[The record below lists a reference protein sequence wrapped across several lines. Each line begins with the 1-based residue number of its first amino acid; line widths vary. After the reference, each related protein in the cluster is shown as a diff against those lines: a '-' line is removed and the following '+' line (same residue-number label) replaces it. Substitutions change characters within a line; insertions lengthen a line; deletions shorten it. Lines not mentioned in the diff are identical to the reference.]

1 MPSSKIPLEWQAPRS
16 DASESYKLGWLNASV
31 EQGESWVSSQ
41 RGYADLRKG
50 LDILSGV
57 GEKGN
62 ILDYRSQI
70 SGRRLKTNIRVVVA
84 GLSNIRPLWG
94 FNAAKEYASYA
105 MMLNKTSQAL
115 YLEGYWD
122 QSVKEALAYAAA
134 TCTGWLRP
142 VATRDQAGK
151 GTWKIKLLS
160 YGMPCVLPVQMPS
173 DGDYQ
178 EAYCVNL
185 LDEVPIYMAH
195 SKFPLF
201 QDRLHPTSSRY
212 WYSAEIR
219 GSARSNASKRAANW
233 AFGRSGKGKDN
244 LNDLYIPIRWT
255 TIIDHTINTT
265 GYRQPMGEPGA
276 SWYYEVPSLGD
287 EISDGHGGSR
297 KADENDA
304 RMYPYRRLM
313 ISSEDCVMYD
323 GPAFNWHGQ
332 LDLIPFTIDKWPWE
346 PIGFS
351 MVHDGWELQKSIDQ
365 VDRGTM
371 DKIAAQLDMPL
382 GYDINAV
389 DKREAEQFD
398 PMEPRARIGYDGSQV
413 EKPFA
418 SPVPPETYRIE
429 PEILSWRE
437 QLQSE
442 LDYQTQ
448 SRDVV
453 ELGKAQALGK
463 GMDQLEALIS
473 ANGPLV
479 KDMSR
484 SMENSLG
491 RVGSQVGWLILQYMP
506 TSRVMQYVGLDG
518 MTPEVFDYRP
528 DTIVPS
534 HMPGEIKHDANQ
546 VMIPSK
552 YSIQQRARWFGENV
566 HFYLM
571 PHSVHEI
578 TQMTYRLMLLQLKQ
592 RGAPISWATIM
603 QSCEIPNV
611 AEPSGN
617 TEQEKAQAEKD
628 QEIQNLIRT
637 QVIIKGLGIEEGL
650 VSAVA
655 PSAVPSQ
662 PQANG
667 STSQGGRPATLATPP
682 HLEQKGNGRPVTSTS
697 Q

>member
-1 MPSSKIPLEWQAPRS
+1 MEWQAPNPE
-16 DASESYKLGWLNASV
+16 ANESYKLGWLNSAV
-31 EQGESWVSSQ
+31 EQGQSWIESQ
-41 RGYADLRKG
+41 RGYSDIRKS
-50 LDILSGV
+50 LDILSGI

-62 ILDYRSQI
+62 LLDYRSQI
-70 SGRRLKTNIRVVVA
+70 SGRRLKTNIRVVIA
-84 GLSNIRPLWG
+84 GLSNIRPIWG
-94 FNAAKEYASYA
+94 FNASKDYADYA
-105 MMLNKTSQAL
+105 MMMNKVSRAL

-134 TCTGWLRP
+134 ACTGWIRP
-142 VATRDQAGK
+142 VATRNQAGR
-151 GTWKIKLLS
+151 GDWKIKLLT

-178 EAYCVNL
+178 EAYCVTL

-195 SKFPLF
+195 SKFPLY

-212 WYSAEIR
+212 WYSADIR
-219 GSARSNASKRAANW
+219 GSARGNAQKRGTNW

-244 LNDLYIPIRWT
+244 LNDVYIPIRWT
-255 TIIDHTINTT
+255 TIIDHAINTT
-265 GYRQPMGEPGA
+265 GFRQPMGEPGA

-287 EISDGHGGSR
+287 DIPNGKGGTR
-297 KADENDA
+297 KADENDC
-304 RMYPYRRLM
+304 RMYPHRRLL

-346 PIGFS
+346 PMGFS
-351 MVHDGWELQKSIDQ
+351 MVHDGWEIQKSLDK

-371 DKIAAQLDMPL
+371 DKIGAQLDMPL

-429 PEILSWRE
+429 PEIMAWRE
-437 QLQSE
+437 ALQAE

-484 SMENSLG
+484 CMEDSLG
-491 RVGSQVGWLILQYMP
+491 KVGSQVGWLILQYMP
-506 TSRVMQYVGLDG
+506 TSRIMQYVGLDG
-518 MTPEVFDYRP
+518 MTPQVFDYNP
-528 DTIVPS
+528 NSVIPS
-534 HMPGEIKHDANQ
+534 HMPGEIIHDSNEK
-546 VMIPSK
+546 MIESK
-552 YSIQQRARWFGENV
+552 YTQQQRAKWFAENIQ
-566 HFYLM
+566 FYLM

-578 TQMTYRLMLLQLKQ
+578 TQMTYRLMLLQLRQ

-611 AEPSGN
+611 STPDGN
-617 TEQEKAQAEKD
+617 TEQDKFAAEKAV
-628 QEIQNLIRT
+628 EIEQMVKAQLLI
-637 QVIIKGLGIEEGL
+637 KMLGIEDGL
-650 VSAVA
+650 VQAAGPNVI
-655 PSAVPSQ
+655 P
-662 PQANG
+662 PQGTPNG
-667 STSQGGRPATLATPP
+667 STTQGGRPATLAVPP
-682 HLEQKGNGRPVTSTS
+682 HQEVKGNGRPVVSTS

>member
-1 MPSSKIPLEWQAPRS
+1 
-16 DASESYKLGWLNASV
+16 
-31 EQGESWVSSQ
+31 
-41 RGYADLRKG
+41 
-50 LDILSGV
+50 
-57 GEKGN
+57 
-62 ILDYRSQI
+62 
-70 SGRRLKTNIRVVVA
+70 
-84 GLSNIRPLWG
+84 
-94 FNAAKEYASYA
+94 
-105 MMLNKTSQAL
+105 
-115 YLEGYWD
+115 
-122 QSVKEALAYAAA
+122 
-134 TCTGWLRP
+134 
-142 VATRDQAGK
+142 
-151 GTWKIKLLS
+151 
-160 YGMPCVLPVQMPS
+160 
-173 DGDYQ
+173 
-178 EAYCVNL
+178 
-185 LDEVPIYMAH
+185 
-195 SKFPLF
+195 
-201 QDRLHPTSSRY
+201 
-212 WYSAEIR
+212 
-219 GSARSNASKRAANW
+219 
-233 AFGRSGKGKDN
+233 
-244 LNDLYIPIRWT
+244 
-255 TIIDHTINTT
+255 
-265 GYRQPMGEPGA
+265 MGEPGA

-287 EISDGHGGSR
+287 EIPDGHGGSR

-528 DTIVPS
+528 DSIVPS